1 MCGRYTL
8 ATTPEMIAGSFD
20 IRLDNF
26 EFLPRYNI
34 APTQEVLTV
43 INEEGVRQPQMMRW
57 GLIPFWARDT
67 KVGSRMIN
75 ARAETVADNRAFKN
89 AFQKQRCLILADSFY
104 EWKGIGKN
112 KQPMR
117 IMLRSEEPFA
127 FAGIWETWR
136 DKNQPDGERIFS
148 CSIITTVPNLL
159 VEPIHD
165 RMPVM
170 LPRELELDWLDTDNQ
185 DTGLL
190 REILL
195 PYDPGLMKA
204 YQVSTLVNSV
214 RNQGPDLILP
224 PTQQPLQPLRP
235 LRPLIEP

>member
-1 MCGRYTL
+1 
-8 ATTPEMIAGSFD
+8 MIAHSFD
-20 IRLDNF
+20 IRLESF

-34 APTQEVLTV
+34 APTQDVPTV
-43 INEEGVRQPQMMRW
+43 IKEEGLRQTRMMRW

-89 AFQKQRCLILADSFY
+89 AFQRRRCLILADSFY
-104 EWKGIGKN
+104 EWKGTGKG

-117 IMLRSEEPFA
+117 ILLRSEEPFA

-136 DKNQPDGERIFS
+136 DKSRPEAEPISS

-170 LPRELELDWLDTDNQ
+170 LPRELEADWLDPDNQ
-185 DTGLL
+185 DTGPL

-195 PYDPGLMKA
+195 PYDPGLMKT
-204 YQVSTLVNSV
+204 YEVSTLVNSA
-214 RNQGPDLILP
+214 RNQGPELISP
-224 PTQQPLQPLRP
+224 RAQ
-235 LRPLIEP
+235 RPLIEP

>member
-8 ATTPEMIAGSFD
+8 ATTPEMIAHSFD
-20 IRLDNF
+20 IRLDSF

-34 APTQEVLTV
+34 APTQDVLTV
-43 INEEGVRQPQMMRW
+43 ISQDGFRQARMMRW
-57 GLIPFWARDT
+57 GLIPFWAKDA
-67 KVGSRMIN
+67 KVGNRMIN
-75 ARAETVADNRAFKN
+75 ARAESVADNRAFKN
-89 AFQKQRCLILADSFY
+89 SFQKRRCLVLADSFY
-104 EWKGIGKN
+104 EWKGSGKN
-112 KQPMR
+112 KQPVR
-117 IMLRSEEPFA
+117 ILLRSEEPFA

-136 DKNQPDGERIFS
+136 DKSRPEAEPISS

-170 LPRELELDWLDTDNQ
+170 LPRELEQDWLDRDNQ

-195 PYDPGLMKA
+195 PYDPGLMKT
-204 YQVSTLVNSV
+204 YEVSTLVNSA
-214 RNQGPDLILP
+214 RNQGSELILP
-224 PTQQPLQPLRP
+224 LAQ
-235 LRPLIEP
+235 RPLIEP

>member
-8 ATTPEMIAGSFD
+8 ATTQEMIDYSFD
-20 IRLDNF
+20 IRLDSF
-26 EFLPRYNI
+26 EFMPRYNI

-43 INEEGVRQPQMMRW
+43 ISEVVNGEGVRQARMMRW
-57 GLIPFWARDT
+57 GLIPFWAKDI
-67 KVGSRMIN
+67 KIGSRMIN

-89 AFQKQRCLILADSFY
+89 AFQKRRCLILADSFY
-104 EWKGIGKN
+104 EWKGTGKN

-127 FAGIWETWR
+127 FAGIWETWW
-136 DKNQPDGERIFS
+136 DKSRPEAEPSSS
-148 CSIITTVPNLL
+148 CSIITTAPNSL

-165 RMPVM
+165 RMPVL
-170 LPRELELDWLDTDNQ
+170 LPRELEADWLDLENQ

-195 PYDPGLMKA
+195 PYDPGLMTA
-204 YQVSTLVNSV
+204 YEVSTLVNAAK
-214 RNQGPDLILP
+214 NQGPELILP
-224 PTQQPLQPLRP
+224 LAQ
-235 LRPLIEP
+235 RPLIEP

>member
-1 MCGRYTL
+1 
-8 ATTPEMIAGSFD
+8 MIAHSFD
-20 IRLDNF
+20 IRLDSF

-34 APTQEVLTV
+34 APTQDVLTV
-43 INEEGVRQPQMMRW
+43 INEAGVRQTRMMRW

-67 KVGSRMIN
+67 KIGYRMIN

-89 AFQKQRCLILADSFY
+89 AFQQRRCLILADSFY
-104 EWKGIGKN
+104 EWRGTGKN

-117 IMLRSEEPFA
+117 ILLRSEESFA

-136 DKNQPDGERIFS
+136 DESRPEAEPVSS
-148 CSIITTVPNLL
+148 CSIITTLPNSL

-170 LPRELELDWLDTDNQ
+170 LPRDLEPDWLDPDNQ

-190 REILL
+190 REVLL
-195 PYDPGLMKA
+195 PYDPGLMKT
-204 YQVSTLVNSV
+204 YEVSTLVNSA
-214 RNQGPDLILP
+214 RNQGPELILP
-224 PTQQPLQPLRP
+224 PAQ
-235 LRPLIEP
+235 RPLIEP

>member
-8 ATTPEMIAGSFD
+8 ATTPDMIAHSFD
-20 IRLDNF
+20 IRLDSF

-34 APTQEVLTV
+34 APTQDVLTV
-43 INEEGVRQPQMMRW
+43 INEEGVRQTRMMRW

-89 AFQKQRCLILADSFY
+89 AFQKRRCLILADSFY
-104 EWKGIGKN
+104 EWKGTGKS
-112 KQPMR
+112 KQPIR
-117 IMLRSEEPFA
+117 ILLRSDEPFA

-136 DKNQPDGERIFS
+136 DKSRPEAAPISS
-148 CSIITTVPNLL
+148 CSIITPVPNPR
-159 VEPIHD
+159 VEPIHN

-170 LPRELELDWLDTDNQ
+170 LPRELEPEWLDLDNQ

-195 PYDPGLMKA
+195 PSDPGLMKT
-204 YQVSTLVNSV
+204 YEVSTLVNSA
-214 RNQGPDLILP
+214 RNQGPELILP
-224 PTQQPLQPLRP
+224 LAQ
-235 LRPLIEP
+235 RPLIEP